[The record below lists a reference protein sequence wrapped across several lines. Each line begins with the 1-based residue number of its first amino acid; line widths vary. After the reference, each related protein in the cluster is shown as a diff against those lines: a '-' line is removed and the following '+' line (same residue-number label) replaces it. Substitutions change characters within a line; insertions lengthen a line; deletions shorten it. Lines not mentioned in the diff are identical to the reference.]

1 MLELNLQEIVKATK
15 GALLKEADVKEIKA
29 VSTDTRKIE
38 EGTMFIAL
46 KGENFNG
53 NNYVLDAFNKGAKIA
68 IVDEVKCDLN
78 ELKEDVALIK
88 VQNTG
93 RALMDLAKFYREKLG
108 LKVVGITGS
117 AGKTSTKDLV
127 AAVLSYKYKVFK
139 TKGNFN
145 NEIGLPLM
153 ILELDSTYDVAIL
166 EMGMRGLGQIKEL
179 AEIASP
185 DLGIITNIGISH
197 IEILKTRENILKA
210 KMEIATF
217 FDKNNTL
224 VVCGNDDFLGAL
236 PEAEYKI
243 VKTGVGENFK
253 IGAKNIALEEL
264 SSKFTVYDGEKEEEF
279 SLDMPG
285 EHNISN
291 LMLGIAIAKELGV
304 SFEEMKRGLKNIEAT
319 SMRLELIKK
328 DGFSILN
335 DCYNS
340 SPVAVKSAIDVMK
353 NIEGKRRI
361 AVLGTMRELG
371 HKSEEAHEEIG
382 KYAKENG
389 IEKVLC
395 FGDFSENIKEGYGEG
410 CTVYENKEELIKDLL
425 NIICDGDIILVK
437 ASRSLKFEE
446 ITKALLEKQMELR
459 R

>member
-166 EMGMRGLGQIKEL
+166 EMGMRGLGQIREL

-446 ITKALLEKQMELR
+446 ITKALLEK
-459 R
+459 

>member
-53 NNYVLDAFNKGAKIA
+53 NNYVLEAFNKGAKIA

-127 AAVLSYKYKVFK
+127 AAVLSDKYKVFK

-224 VVCGNDDFLGAL
+224 VVCGNDDVLGSL

-446 ITKALLEKQMELR
+446 ITKALLEK
-459 R
+459 

>member
-127 AAVLSYKYKVFK
+127 AAVLSDKYKVFK

-224 VVCGNDDFLGAL
+224 VVCGNDDFLGVL

-446 ITKALLEKQMELR
+446 ITKALLEK
-459 R
+459 

>member
-127 AAVLSYKYKVFK
+127 AAVLSDKYKVFK

-340 SPVAVKSAIDVMK
+340 SPVSVKSAIDVMK

-446 ITKALLEKQMELR
+446 ITKALLEK
-459 R
+459 

>member
-53 NNYVLDAFNKGAKIA
+53 NNYVLEAFNKGAKIA

-127 AAVLSYKYKVFK
+127 AAVLSDKYKVFK

-166 EMGMRGLGQIKEL
+166 EMGMRGLGQIREL

-243 VKTGVGENFK
+243 VKTGVGENFE

-446 ITKALLEKQMELR
+446 ITKALLEK
-459 R
+459 

>member
-127 AAVLSYKYKVFK
+127 AAVLSDKYKVFK

-166 EMGMRGLGQIKEL
+166 EMGMRGLGQIREL

-243 VKTGVGENFK
+243 VKTGVGENFE

-340 SPVAVKSAIDVMK
+340 SPVAVKSAIDVIK

-410 CTVYENKEELIKDLL
+410 CTVYKNKEELINDLL
-425 NIICDGDIILVK
+425 NIICEGDIILVK

-446 ITKALLEKQMELR
+446 ITKALLEK
-459 R
+459 

>member
-127 AAVLSYKYKVFK
+127 ADVLSYKYKVFK

-446 ITKALLEKQMELR
+446 ITKALLEK
-459 R
+459 

>member
-15 GALLKEADVKEIKA
+15 GVLLKEADVKEIKA

-53 NNYVLDAFNKGAKIA
+53 NNYVLEAFNKGAKIA

-127 AAVLSYKYKVFK
+127 AAVLSDKYKVFK

-304 SFEEMKRGLKNIEAT
+304 SFEEMKRGLNNIEAT

-395 FGDFSENIKEGYGEG
+395 FGNFSENIKEGYGEG

-446 ITKALLEKQMELR
+446 ITKALLEK
-459 R
+459 

>member
-88 VQNTG
+88 VENTG

-127 AAVLSYKYKVFK
+127 AAVLSDKYKVFK

-236 PEAEYKI
+236 PEAQYKI
-243 VKTGVGENFK
+243 VKTGVGENFE

-371 HKSEEAHEEIG
+371 HKSEEAHMEIG

-446 ITKALLEKQMELR
+446 ITKALLEK
-459 R
+459 

>member
-38 EGTMFIAL
+38 EGTLFIAL

-53 NNYVLDAFNKGAKIA
+53 NNYVLDAFNKGAKVA

-78 ELKEDVALIK
+78 ELKDDVALIK
-88 VQNTG
+88 VENTG

-127 AAVLSYKYKVFK
+127 AAVLSDKYKVFK

-166 EMGMRGLGQIKEL
+166 EMGMRGLGQIREL

-210 KMEIATF
+210 KMEITTF
-217 FDKNNTL
+217 FDKSNTL

-243 VKTGVGENFK
+243 VKTGVGEDFE

-264 SSKFTVYDGEKEEEF
+264 SSTFTVYDGDKEAEF

-285 EHNISN
+285 KHNISN
-291 LMLGIAIAKELGV
+291 LMLGVAIAKELGL
-304 SFEEMKRGLKNIEAT
+304 SFEEMKRGLNNIEAT

-340 SPVAVKSAIDVMK
+340 SPVAVKSSIDVMK

-361 AVLGTMRELG
+361 AVLGTMKELG

-389 IEKVLC
+389 IDKVLC
-395 FGDFSENIKEGYGEG
+395 CGEFSENIKYGYGEG
-410 CTVYENKEELIKDLL
+410 CTVYPNKEKLISDLL
-425 NIICDGDIILVK
+425 NMICEGDIILVK

-446 ITKALLEKQMELR
+446 ITKALLDM
-459 R
+459 

>member
-88 VQNTG
+88 VENTG

-127 AAVLSYKYKVFK
+127 AAVLSDKYKVFK

-166 EMGMRGLGQIKEL
+166 EMGMRGLGQIREL

-243 VKTGVGENFK
+243 VKTGVGENFE
-253 IGAKNIALEEL
+253 IGAKNIALKEL

-410 CTVYENKEELIKDLL
+410 CTVYKNKEELINDLL
-425 NIICDGDIILVK
+425 NIICEGDIILVK

-446 ITKALLEKQMELR
+446 ITKALLEK
-459 R
+459 

>member
-53 NNYVLDAFNKGAKIA
+53 NNYVLEAFNKGAKIA

-127 AAVLSYKYKVFK
+127 AAVLSDKYKVFK

-166 EMGMRGLGQIKEL
+166 EMGMRGLGQIREL

-210 KMEIATF
+210 KMEIVTF

-243 VKTGVGENFK
+243 VKTGVGENFE

-410 CTVYENKEELIKDLL
+410 CTVYKNKEELINDLL
-425 NIICDGDIILVK
+425 NIICEGDIILVK

-446 ITKALLEKQMELR
+446 ITKALLEK
-459 R
+459 

>member
-127 AAVLSYKYKVFK
+127 AAVLSDKYKVFK

-236 PEAEYKI
+236 PEAQYKI
-243 VKTGVGENFK
+243 VKTGVGENFE
-253 IGAKNIALEEL
+253 IGAKNIALEEF

-371 HKSEEAHEEIG
+371 HKSEEAHMEIG

-395 FGDFSENIKEGYGEG
+395 FGDFSENIKDGYGEG

-425 NIICDGDIILVK
+425 NIICKGDIILVK

-446 ITKALLEKQMELR
+446 ITKALLEK
-459 R
+459 

>member
-78 ELKEDVALIK
+78 ELKGDVALIK

-127 AAVLSYKYKVFK
+127 AAVLSDKYKVFK

-236 PEAEYKI
+236 PEAKYKI
-243 VKTGVGENFK
+243 VKTGVGENFE

-371 HKSEEAHEEIG
+371 HKSEEAHMEIG

-425 NIICDGDIILVK
+425 NIICEGDIILVK

-446 ITKALLEKQMELR
+446 ITKALLEK
-459 R
+459 

>member
-15 GALLKEADVKEIKA
+15 GVLLKEADVKEIKA

-127 AAVLSYKYKVFK
+127 AAVLSDKYKVFK

-224 VVCGNDDFLGAL
+224 VVCGNDDFLGSL
-236 PEAEYKI
+236 PSAEYKI

-446 ITKALLEKQMELR
+446 ITKALLEK
-459 R
+459 

>member
-53 NNYVLDAFNKGAKIA
+53 NNYVLDAFHKGAKIA

-88 VQNTG
+88 VENTG

-127 AAVLSYKYKVFK
+127 AAVLSDKYKVFK

-166 EMGMRGLGQIKEL
+166 EMGMRGLGQIREL

-243 VKTGVGENFK
+243 VKTGVGENFE

-425 NIICDGDIILVK
+425 NIICEGDIILVK

-446 ITKALLEKQMELR
+446 ITKALLEK
-459 R
+459 

>member
-88 VQNTG
+88 VQDTG

-127 AAVLSYKYKVFK
+127 AAVLSDKYKVFK

-236 PEAEYKI
+236 PEAKYKI
-243 VKTGVGENFK
+243 VKTGVGENFE

-371 HKSEEAHEEIG
+371 HKSEEAHMEIG

-425 NIICDGDIILVK
+425 NIICEGDIILVK

-446 ITKALLEKQMELR
+446 ITKALLEK
-459 R
+459 

>member
-127 AAVLSYKYKVFK
+127 AAVLSDKYKVFK

-224 VVCGNDDFLGAL
+224 VVCGNDDFLGVL

-264 SSKFTVYDGEKEEEF
+264 SSKFTVYDGEKEEEEEF

-446 ITKALLEKQMELR
+446 ITKALLEK
-459 R
+459 

>member
-127 AAVLSYKYKVFK
+127 AAVLSDKYKVFK

-224 VVCGNDDFLGAL
+224 VVCGNDDFLGSL
-236 PEAEYKI
+236 PSAEYKI

-304 SFEEMKRGLKNIEAT
+304 SFEEMKRGLNNIEAT

-446 ITKALLEKQMELR
+446 ITKALLEK
-459 R
+459 

>member
-127 AAVLSYKYKVFK
+127 AAVLSDKYKVFK

-236 PEAEYKI
+236 PEAKYKI
-243 VKTGVGENFK
+243 VKTGVGENFE

-371 HKSEEAHEEIG
+371 HKSEEAHREIG

-425 NIICDGDIILVK
+425 NIICEGDIILVK

-446 ITKALLEKQMELR
+446 ITKALLEK
-459 R
+459 

>member
-1 MLELNLQEIVKATK
+1 
-15 GALLKEADVKEIKA
+15 
-29 VSTDTRKIE
+29 
-38 EGTMFIAL
+38 MFIAL

-53 NNYVLDAFNKGAKIA
+53 NNYVLEAFNKGAKIA

-127 AAVLSYKYKVFK
+127 AAVLSDKYKVFK

-224 VVCGNDDFLGAL
+224 VVCGNDDFLGSL
-236 PEAEYKI
+236 PSAEYKI

-304 SFEEMKRGLKNIEAT
+304 SFEEMKRGLNNIEAT

-446 ITKALLEKQMELR
+446 ITKALLEK
-459 R
+459 

>member
-53 NNYVLDAFNKGAKIA
+53 NNYVLEAFNKGAKIA

-88 VQNTG
+88 VENTG

-127 AAVLSYKYKVFK
+127 AAVLSDKYKVFK

-446 ITKALLEKQMELR
+446 ITKALLEK
-459 R
+459 

>member
-88 VQNTG
+88 VKDTG

-127 AAVLSYKYKVFK
+127 AAVLSDKYKVFK

-236 PEAEYKI
+236 PEAQYKI
-243 VKTGVGENFK
+243 VKTGVGENFE

-328 DGFSILN
+328 DGFAILN

-371 HKSEEAHEEIG
+371 HKSEEAHMEIG

-395 FGDFSENIKEGYGEG
+395 FGDFSENIKDGYGEG

-425 NIICDGDIILVK
+425 NIICEGDIILVK

-446 ITKALLEKQMELR
+446 ITKALLEK
-459 R
+459 

>member
-304 SFEEMKRGLKNIEAT
+304 SFEEMKRGLNNIEAT

-446 ITKALLEKQMELR
+446 ITKALLEK
-459 R
+459 

>member
-243 VKTGVGENFK
+243 VKTGVGENFEV
-253 IGAKNIALEEL
+253 GAKNIALEEL

-446 ITKALLEKQMELR
+446 ITKALLEK
-459 R
+459 

>member
-53 NNYVLDAFNKGAKIA
+53 NNYVLEAFNKGAKIA

-127 AAVLSYKYKVFK
+127 AAVLSDKYKVFK

-340 SPVAVKSAIDVMK
+340 SPVAVKSAIDIMK

-446 ITKALLEKQMELR
+446 ITKALLEK
-459 R
+459 

>member
-78 ELKEDVALIK
+78 ELKEDIALIK
-88 VQNTG
+88 VKNTG

-127 AAVLSYKYKVFK
+127 AAVLSDKYKVFK

-395 FGDFSENIKEGYGEG
+395 FGNFSENIKEGYGEG

-446 ITKALLEKQMELR
+446 ITKALLEK
-459 R
+459 

>member
-127 AAVLSYKYKVFK
+127 AAVLSDKYKVFK

-224 VVCGNDDFLGAL
+224 VVCGNDDFLGSL
-236 PEAEYKI
+236 PSAEYKI

-446 ITKALLEKQMELR
+446 ITKALLEK
-459 R
+459 

>member
-127 AAVLSYKYKVFK
+127 AAVLSDKYKVFK

-166 EMGMRGLGQIKEL
+166 EMGMRGLGQIREL

-224 VVCGNDDFLGAL
+224 VVCGNDYFLGAL
-236 PEAEYKI
+236 PSAEYKI
-243 VKTGVGENFK
+243 VKTGVGENFE

-382 KYAKENG
+382 KYAKENE

-425 NIICDGDIILVK
+425 NIICEGDIILVK

-446 ITKALLEKQMELR
+446 ITKALLEK
-459 R
+459 

>member
-15 GALLKEADVKEIKA
+15 GALLKEANVKEIKA

-53 NNYVLDAFNKGAKIA
+53 NNYVLEAFNKGAKIA

-127 AAVLSYKYKVFK
+127 AAVLSDKYKVFK

-224 VVCGNDDFLGAL
+224 VVCGNDDFLGSL

-243 VKTGVGENFK
+243 VKTGVGENFE

-304 SFEEMKRGLKNIEAT
+304 SFEEMKRGLNNIEAT

-425 NIICDGDIILVK
+425 NIICEGDIILVK

-446 ITKALLEKQMELR
+446 ITKALLEK
-459 R
+459 

>member
-127 AAVLSYKYKVFK
+127 AAVLSDKYKVFK

-179 AEIASP
+179 VEIASP

-236 PEAEYKI
+236 PEAQYKI
-243 VKTGVGENFK
+243 VKTGVGENFE

-264 SSKFTVYDGEKEEEF
+264 SSKFTVYAGEKEEEF

-371 HKSEEAHEEIG
+371 HKSEEAHMEIG

-425 NIICDGDIILVK
+425 NIICEGDIILVK

-446 ITKALLEKQMELR
+446 ITKALLEK
-459 R
+459 

>member
-395 FGDFSENIKEGYGEG
+395 FGNFSENIKEGYGEG

-446 ITKALLEKQMELR
+446 ITKALLEK
-459 R
+459 

>member
-1 MLELNLQEIVKATK
+1 MLELNLQEIVGATE
-15 GALLKEADVKEIKA
+15 GTLLKEADIKEIKA

-53 NNYVLDAFNKGAKIA
+53 NNYALEAFNKGAKIA
-68 IVDEVKCDLN
+68 IVDEVNFDLKDI
-78 ELKEDVALIK
+78 KEWVALIK
-88 VQNTG
+88 VKDTKK
-93 RALMDLAKFYREKLG
+93 ALMDLAKFYREKLG

-127 AAVLSYKYKVFK
+127 ASVLSHKYKVFK

-179 AEIASP
+179 AEIAKP
-185 DLGIITNIGISH
+185 NLGIITNIGISH

-210 KMEIATF
+210 KMEITSF
-217 FDKNNTL
+217 FNKDNTL
-224 VVCGNDDFLGAL
+224 VVCGNDDFLGTL
-236 PEAEYKI
+236 PSAEYKI
-243 VKTGVGENFK
+243 IKTGVGENFS
-253 IGAKNIALEEL
+253 IGAKDISLEEF
-264 SSKFTVYDGEKEEEF
+264 SSKFTVYDGEKEEKF
-279 SLDMPG
+279 FLDMPG

-291 LMLGIAIAKELGV
+291 LMLGIAIGKELGL
-304 SFEEMKRGLKNIEAT
+304 SFEDMKKGLKNIGST
-319 SMRLELIKK
+319 SMRLEIIKK

-371 HKSEEAHEEIG
+371 HKSEEAHREIG
-382 KYAKENG
+382 EYAKENG
-389 IEKVLC
+389 VEKVLA

-410 CTVYENKEELIKDLL
+410 CTVYYKKEELIKALL
-425 NIICDGDIILVK
+425 SIICEGDIILVK

-446 ITKALLEKQMELR
+446 ITKALLER
-459 R
+459 

>member
-53 NNYVLDAFNKGAKIA
+53 NNYVLEAFNKGAKIA

-127 AAVLSYKYKVFK
+127 AAVLSDKYKVFK

-395 FGDFSENIKEGYGEG
+395 FGNFSENIKEGYGEG

-446 ITKALLEKQMELR
+446 ITKALLEK
-459 R
+459 

>member
-15 GALLKEADVKEIKA
+15 GALLKEAYVKEIKA

-53 NNYVLDAFNKGAKIA
+53 NNYVLEAFNTGAKIA

-127 AAVLSYKYKVFK
+127 AAVLSDKYKVFK

-210 KMEIATF
+210 KMEIANF

-371 HKSEEAHEEIG
+371 HKSEEAHMEIG

-446 ITKALLEKQMELR
+446 ITKALLEK
-459 R
+459 

>member
-1 MLELNLQEIVKATK
+1 MLELNLQDIVKATK

-78 ELKEDVALIK
+78 ELKGDVALIK

-127 AAVLSYKYKVFK
+127 AAVLSDKYKVFK

-224 VVCGNDDFLGAL
+224 VVCGNDYFLGAL
-236 PEAEYKI
+236 PEAKYKI
-243 VKTGVGENFK
+243 VKTGVGENFE

-371 HKSEEAHEEIG
+371 HKSEEAHMEIG

-425 NIICDGDIILVK
+425 NIICEGDIILVK

-446 ITKALLEKQMELR
+446 ITKALLEK
-459 R
+459 

>member
-53 NNYVLDAFNKGAKIA
+53 NNYVLEAFNKGAKIA

-127 AAVLSYKYKVFK
+127 AAVLSDKYKVFK

-446 ITKALLEKQMELR
+446 ITKALLEK
-459 R
+459 